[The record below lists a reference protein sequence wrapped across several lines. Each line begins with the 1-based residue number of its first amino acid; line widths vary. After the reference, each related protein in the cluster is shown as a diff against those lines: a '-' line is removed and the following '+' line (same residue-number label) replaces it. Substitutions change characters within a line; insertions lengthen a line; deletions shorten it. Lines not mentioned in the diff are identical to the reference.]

1 MCNKNYIKPKS
12 CLVCPVVEHDKKSI
26 ICGCLR
32 DRKADKDSPYM
43 QKQMWE
49 RCPLQW
55 IEDKKEKRN
64 YYGN

>member
-1 MCNKNYIKPKS
+1 MCEEYTKPKN
-12 CLVCPVVEHDKKSI
+12 CLVCPVVETNKKSI

-32 DRKADKDSPYM
+32 DLKADKDSPYM

-49 RCPLQW
+49 RCPLKW
-55 IEDKKEKRN
+55 NNKKEKRN

>member
-1 MCNKNYIKPKS
+1 MCEEYIKPKS
-12 CLVCPVVEHDKKSI
+12 CLVCPAVEHDKKNI

-32 DRKADKDSPYM
+32 SIKADKGNAYT

-49 RCPLQW
+49 RCPLKW
-55 IEDKKEKRN
+55 KEEKKENKN